1 MPETQSPLRLVRFGA
16 FEADLRTGELR
27 KDGVKLK
34 FSGQPF
40 QVLAI
45 LLERPGEV
53 VTREELQKRLWP
65 DTFVDVE
72 RNLNTAV
79 NKIREVLGDSAE
91 TPRFV
96 ETLPRRGYRFIG
108 QIEPGTLPESA
119 AEVIAPHPPHKQARG
134 FLVPRWMLVC
144 GAAVL
149 AGVLGFLAYKL
160 TGTRRTEVQHT
171 LTRLT
176 FDEGL
181 QTEPTW
187 SPDGRYIAY
196 SSDRGGKFDIWVQ
209 QVSGGNPVQ
218 VTKGP
223 GQNWEPDWSPD
234 GKYIAY
240 RSEEG
245 DGGIFVIPALGGTGL
260 ERKIA
265 SFGYHPQWSP
275 DSSQVLFGMDFTQL
289 GSNRFFV
296 EPLDGGP
303 PHEVLADFLSQNK
316 LPAST
321 AAWYPDGKRI
331 TVWVP
336 NPSPTPDF
344 WTIPIAGG
352 PGRKLEIGSAVRKE
366 LEQASGEF
374 GGGQQRGDYAFSWS
388 PSADAIYFE
397 RGYGGA
403 RNIWKLTVDP
413 EGMRSTGIHR
423 LTTGPGPDAAA
434 AVSSDGKRLAF
445 SAKSQRIQTWLFPF
459 DARAG
464 RIMGEGAAITQ
475 PGRTSIEPSL
485 SRDGTKVAYYV
496 SYGEKG
502 GLAQG
507 DVRNEVWVKSL
518 VDGREAPV
526 IVDGKYSR
534 WFGRWS
540 PDGTQL
546 AYGRRDLRTN
556 EQQLMV
562 WSSQTHDEQPLA
574 APNTFVDI
582 LDWSSDGKWLLT
594 TQANEIWLAPVAS
607 APHVETALRKI
618 VFDRPEYFLFQT
630 FLSPNGRWIV
640 CEAVANSPKL
650 ESAVYVVPVSGGPWT
665 RITDGQHWDDK
676 PRWSPDGKTIYFV
689 SGPDGLFN
697 VWGIRFDPETGK
709 PAGQPFQV
717 SKFDRPRLMIPR
729 WIPSVGFSLTQDKF
743 VLTMAQ
749 ESGSIWV
756 LDNVDR

>member
-1 MPETQSPLRLVRFGA
+1 MPDTQSQPRNVRFGT

-40 QVLAI
+40 QVLAF

-108 QIEPGTLPESA
+108 EIEPRTSPDPA
-119 AEVIAPHPPHKQARG
+119 AEVIARVPPHKPARG
-134 FLVPRWMLVC
+134 FLLPRWILFWGVAILAVSVC
-144 GAAVL
+144 FFVYRL
-149 AGVLGFLAYKL
+149 R
-160 TGTRRTEVQHT
+160 GTHRTEVQRT

-176 FDEGL
+176 FDEDL

-196 SSDRGGKFDIWVQ
+196 SSDRGGKFDIYVQ

-218 VTKGP
+218 VTRGP
-223 GQNWEPDWSPD
+223 GQNWQPDWSPD

-240 RSEEG
+240 RSEQG

-265 SFGYHPQWSP
+265 PFGYHPQWSP

-289 GSNRFFV
+289 GFNRFFV
-296 EPLDGGP
+296 ARVDGGP
-303 PHEVLADFLSQNK
+303 PHEVLADFLSQNN
-316 LPAST
+316 LSAST
-321 AAWYPDGKRI
+321 AAWYPDGRI
-331 TVWVP
+331 TVWVA

-344 WTIPIAGG
+344 WTIPLAGG
-352 PGRKLEIGSAVRKE
+352 PGQKLEIGSAVRKE
-366 LEQASGEF
+366 LEQASGEI
-374 GGGQQRGDYAFSWS
+374 GAGEQSGDYSFSWS

-397 RGYGGA
+397 RGYVGA

-413 EGMRSTGIHR
+413 ERMRSTGVHR

-434 AVSSDGKRLAF
+434 AISNDGKRLAF
-445 SAKSQRIQTWLFPF
+445 SAKSERIQTWLFPF

-464 RIMGEGAAITQ
+464 RIIGDGAPITP
-475 PGRTSIEPSL
+475 PGRTSIEPNL

-496 SYGEKG
+496 PYGETG
-502 GLAQG
+502 GLAQA
-507 DVRNEVWVKSL
+507 DVRNELWVKSL
-518 VDGREAPV
+518 VDGSEAPV
-526 IVDGKYSR
+526 ITDHEYSR

-546 AYGRRDLRTN
+546 AYERRDLRTN
-556 EQQLMV
+556 ERQLMV

-574 APNTFVDI
+574 APNTSIVPN
-582 LDWSSDGKWLLT
+582 DWSPDGKWLLA

-607 APHVETALRKI
+607 APHPETAIRKI
-618 VFDRPEYFLFQT
+618 ISDHSNYLLFQT
-630 FLSPNGRWIV
+630 FLSPNGRWV
-640 CEAVANSPKL
+640 VFEATENSPKP
-650 ESAVYVVPVSGGPWT
+650 ESTIYVVPMSGGPWT

-676 PRWSPDGKTIYFV
+676 PRWSPDGRTIYFV
-689 SGPDGLFN
+689 SGLDGFFN

-709 PAGQPFQV
+709 ADGRPFQV
-717 SKFDRPRLMIPR
+717 SRFDRPRLMIPR

-749 ESGSIWV
+749 ESGNIWV